1 MIVCMEKGVIVEIS
15 GDKTAKVELV
25 RSVKHALYRKIV
37 KRKKKVSCHFE
48 QLELKKG
55 DAVLVQESRPYS
67 KTKKYVVVK
76 KVIL

>member
-1 MIVCMEKGVIVEIS
+1 MEKGVIIEIS
-15 GDKTAKVELV
+15 GDKTVKVELV

-55 DAVLVQESRPYS
+55 DMVLVQESRPYS
-67 KTKKYVVVK
+67 KTKKYVVVE